1 MITPFLVLSV
11 NYYDKKF
18 YTSHSS
24 HIKFT
29 ELLPVETFSKL
40 YKFSPSKTLENL
52 MSQVVSRPL
61 PLRKLEATYD
71 LLLEGDSTIIYGSQ
85 VFPLFQIHTQ
95 IILAPSVQPQLY
107 RFQIYRLSNTH

>member
-1 MITPFLVLSV
+1 
-11 NYYDKKF
+11 
-18 YTSHSS
+18 
-24 HIKFT
+24 
-29 ELLPVETFSKL
+29 
-40 YKFSPSKTLENL
+40 

-95 IILAPSVQPQLY
+95 IILAPSVQPQLH
-107 RFQIYRLSNTH
+107 RSQIYNRVIPINSQHRTINICNNQMLYIFQVGIIRELSRYKLS